1 MTSGRE
7 SLLRAARSL
16 LAQRPDHEPSTREL
30 YEAAGVAA
38 PTLYHHFGDKAGLL
52 QAVAEEAF
60 AAYLDRK
67 RAVPRTG
74 NLLADFEAGW
84 DMHIGFGVENPV
96 LYELMYR
103 GTDGRRAPAA
113 QTAATE
119 LRRGLDRMAGAGLL
133 QMPVDQAV
141 ALTTA
146 MAIGCVTQ
154 LNHDRAPV
162 TGPLARSMRTALVSQ
177 LTAQSPER
185 NRKSMSSPRDEKLVV
200 DHFLGGRDRVPRL
213 GYGAMQLAGPGVI
226 GLPEDLGGAIEVLGR
241 AVDLGVRFFDTANAY
256 GPRTVN
262 QLIGRALSPY
272 ADDIVI
278 GNKVGAGRDA
288 GGGWLIDSRP
298 ETVRAQVEDA
308 LLDLRADFSMLTYLR
323 LPGDSQGRGNAR
335 IEAGGVPLE
344 ESLGALVELREEGK
358 IRHIGLSG
366 ASPTLLAQAQQIT
379 PIAAVQNRFNLID
392 RSGVE
397 VLAACERQGIAFV
410 PYWPLAYGLL
420 GDLDPL
426 TEPAERLGV
435 PTSTVALAWLLRR
448 SPVMIPIPGT
458 KSPAHLAANLRAPDA
473 AAQLTG
479 DEVRALTAVEDEE
492 SATLSQMPDRMAGAL
507 GSSMKG

>member
-1 MTSGRE
+1 
-7 SLLRAARSL
+7 L

-52 QAVAEEAF
+52 EAVAEEAF
-60 AAYLDRK
+60 SAYLDRK

-74 NLLADFEAGW
+74 DLLADFATGW
-84 DMHIGFGVENPV
+84 DLHIGFGVENPV
-96 LYELMYR
+96 LYGLMYR
-103 GTDGRRAPAA
+103 GADGRRSPAA
-113 QTAATE
+113 QLAETQ
-119 LRRGLDRMAGAGLL
+119 LRRGLERMAGAGLL
-133 QMPVDQAV
+133 RMPVDQAM

-154 LNHDRAPV
+154 LNHDRGSV
-162 TGPLARSMRTALVSQ
+162 TKPLAQSMRTALIAQ
-177 LTAQSPER
+177 LTGQ
-185 NRKSMSSPRDEKLVV
+185 SSPQNGKTMNSLSDRQFTV
-200 DHFLGGRDRVPRL
+200 DHLIGGRDLVPRL

-226 GLPEDLGGAIEVLGR
+226 GLPEDLGGAIEVLR
-241 AVDLGVRFFDTANAY
+241 QAVDRGVRFFDTANAY

-272 ADDIVI
+272 AEDIVI
-278 GNKVGAGRDA
+278 GNKVGAGRDGA
-288 GGGWLIDSRP
+288 GGWLIDSRP
-298 ETVRAQVEDA
+298 ETVRGQVEDA

-323 LPGDSQGRGNAR
+323 LPGDSQGRGNAGR
-335 IEAGGVPLE
+335 AGGGVPLAD
-344 ESLGALVELREEGK
+344 SLGVLAELRDEGK

-366 ASPTLLAQAQQIT
+366 ASPAVLAQAQQIT
-379 PIAAVQNRFNLID
+379 PIAAVQNRFNLVD

-397 VLAACERQGIAFV
+397 VLAACEREGIAFV

-420 GDLDPL
+420 GDLAPL

-435 PTSTVALAWLLRR
+435 PASTVALAWLLRR

-458 KSPAHLAANLRAPDA
+458 KSLAHLADNLRAPDVA
-473 AAQLTG
+473 ARLTE
-479 DEVRALTAVEDEE
+479 DEVRTLAMVEDEE
-492 SATLSQMPDRMAGAL
+492 SATLSQMSARMTEAL
-507 GSSMKG
+507 RATSRPGR